1 MEDKQIVDL
10 YWQRSDL
17 AISETNQKYGRY
29 CRTIAYNICGIAE
42 DAEECVN
49 DTWFR
54 AWNLMPDQRP
64 SVLSV
69 SPEAFLLIV
78 SRQTTESSAVED
90 KRASHWKNLKS
101 ASPAEPILNRLWT
114 QKNWKRQ
121 SEASFRDCLRM
132 RKRSSYCGT
141 GISSPFPRYPKSCVI
156 VRGKSKAPC
165 SVPAGNCT
173 PIYRRRAYAEL
184 ADTSSRYERHL

>member
-42 DAEECVN
+42 DAEES
-49 DTWFR
+49 
-54 AWNLMPDQRP
+54 A
-64 SVLSV
+64 V
-69 SPEAFLLIV
+69 SPEAFLSIV
-78 SRQTTESSAVED
+78 SRQTTESSAAED